1 MCLLIA
7 YKEFNVSERSREAC
21 LQLTMSFLR
30 YLNPSGLRTIPPTGP
45 SPVDNED
52 SDVHK
57 TGNASPIDEKDREKV
72 EVESVLEVTTAMD
85 PDLNPGELTF
95 EEGMHLSLRD

>member
-1 MCLLIA
+1 
-7 YKEFNVSERSREAC
+7 
-21 LQLTMSFLR
+21 MSFLR
-30 YLNPSGLRTIPPTGP
+30 YLNPGGLRTIPPTGP

-57 TGNASPIDEKDREKV
+57 TGNASPVDEKDREKV

-95 EEGMHLSLRD
+95 EEGMHLSLPRLRVIFS